1 VQGNTATNTNAAP
14 AIVTNP
20 SSQSLAAG
28 STVTFIASAT
38 GTPTPTAQWQMSS
51 NAGGS
56 FSNVSGAT
64 LSVLSFA
71 VTTAENGNVY
81 RAVFTNSQGTA
92 TTTAASLTVTSPSA
106 VITLQSGATTHS
118 FVFAINIQ

>member
-1 VQGNTATNTNAAP
+1 M
-14 AIVTNP
+14 
-20 SSQSLAAG
+20 
-28 STVTFIASAT
+28 ST
-38 GTPTPTAQWQMSS
+38 

-92 TTTAASLTVTSPSA
+92 TTTAASLTVTLPSG
-106 VITLQSGATTHS
+106 VITLQSGAITHS
-118 FVFAINIQ
+118 FVFTINIQ